1 MKTKTTGKTKKSYWL
16 PPATIALLEAKRD
29 ADINGQQRSMTQ
41 FLIEAIHLAYGAA
54 RATATRNDLD
64 WRARESRGNG
74 PTSSK

>member
-41 FLIEAIHLAYGAA
+41 FLIEAIHLAYGGQ
-54 RATATRNDLD
+54 RN
-64 WRARESRGNG
+64 GH
-74 PTSSK
+74 T